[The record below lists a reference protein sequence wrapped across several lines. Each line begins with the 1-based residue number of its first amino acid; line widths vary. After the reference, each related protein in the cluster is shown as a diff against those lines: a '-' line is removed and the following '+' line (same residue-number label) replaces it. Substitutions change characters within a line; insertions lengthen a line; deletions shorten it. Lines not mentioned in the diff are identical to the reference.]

1 MNTTVLLTGPAGA
14 GKSTVAALW
23 ASRGNS
29 QRAFIDVDSLR
40 LLIRAGV
47 ALPEHGWTQE
57 TQRQWNI
64 GTDLCVAMAQIYE
77 KHDVD
82 CIIDVYAPPTST
94 PVEGFTDIT
103 AELDLR
109 RIILF
114 PSLAV
119 CLERNRRRSRR
130 PLVSDED
137 MRGNYED
144 FEWCL
149 RQTAPDHV
157 IDNSNLTLEETVDAI
172 EAELHS

>member
-1 MNTTVLLTGPAGA
+1 MSTIVLLTGPAGA
-14 GKSTVAALW
+14 GKSSAAALW

-29 QRAFIDVDSLR
+29 PRAFIDVDSLR
-40 LLIRAGV
+40 LMIRAGV

-64 GTDLCVAMAQIYE
+64 ATDLCVAMARVYE
-77 KHDVD
+77 KNDID
-82 CIIDVYAPPTST
+82 CIVDVYAPPTSA
-94 PVEGFTDIT
+94 PVEGFTDLT

-109 RIILF
+109 RVILF

-119 CLERNRRRSRR
+119 CMERNRRRNRH
-130 PLVSDED
+130 PLLSDED

-149 RQTAPDHV
+149 RQTAPAHV
-157 IDNSNLTLEETVDAI
+157 IDNSNLTLEGTVDAI
-172 EAELHS
+172 EGELGG